1 MPKDRKQRCVKP
13 EDKIDDN
20 FTAQPLSGDHTIR
33 VTARNET
40 SLLTEVLRRVFYAQ
54 GDIPRELGAQSV
66 RAPEGEIIGF
76 RAAAIDATTLLGATV
91 TAALDEADSQNV
103 TVLGV
108 EIGGVMPISDG
119 IRCWGYLTTTPRTSL
134 TSSTLV
140 VNSSSLIADGDC
152 LHAEVVLTIEA
163 A

>member
-1 MPKDRKQRCVKP
+1 MNDSSANATNTSGQRG
-13 EDKIDDN
+13 I
-20 FTAQPLSGDHTIR
+20 Q
-33 VTARNET
+33 VTARDET
-40 SLLTEVLRRVFYAQ
+40 SLLAEVLRQVFRRTDDNSDESDVQLASSS
-54 GDIPRELGAQSV
+54 ES
-66 RAPEGEIIGF
+66 EGEIIGF
-76 RAAAIDATTLLGATV
+76 RATAIDAATLLGTTV

-134 TSSTLV
+134 TSNTLV
-140 VNSSSLIADGDC
+140 VSSSSLIADGDC

>member
-1 MPKDRKQRCVKP
+1 MNDSSANATNTSGQRG
-13 EDKIDDN
+13 I
-20 FTAQPLSGDHTIR
+20 Q
-33 VTARNET
+33 VTARDET
-40 SLLTEVLRRVFYAQ
+40 SLLAEVLRQVFRRTDDNSDESDVQLA
-54 GDIPRELGAQSV
+54 SSS
-66 RAPEGEIIGF
+66 EGEIIGF
-76 RAAAIDATTLLGATV
+76 RATAIDAATLLGATV

-134 TSSTLV
+134 TSNTLV
-140 VNSSSLIADGDC
+140 VSSSSLIADGDC
-152 LHAEVVLTIEA
+152 LHAVVVLTIEA